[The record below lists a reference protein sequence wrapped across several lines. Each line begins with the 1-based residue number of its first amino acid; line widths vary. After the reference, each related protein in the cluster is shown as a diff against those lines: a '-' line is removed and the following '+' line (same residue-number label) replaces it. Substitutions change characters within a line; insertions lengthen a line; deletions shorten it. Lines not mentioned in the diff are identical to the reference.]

1 MKHLIEY
8 DGQVFF
14 LKGEIIMF
22 WIGVFIGATLIGSP
36 MGFMVAAF
44 CAAAKGGDKHFG
56 IEHQRQKNT

>member
-1 MKHLIEY
+1 
-8 DGQVFF
+8 
-14 LKGEIIMF
+14 MF